1 MLQVGAVEPDE
12 MPCPESARE
21 MATQVEEDLRGTR
34 KYDMSICRIG
44 IQIYHASPF
53 PLIKGSK
60 QLKSVPNKNGYTASD
75 NYEKDLFAVGNYRQW
90 RTAMIWLMSR
100 ESMYAFAS
108 PDVLEAARRL
118 GNVFH
123 TLSDSFS
130 ASQVTRSGVHAMP
143 AGTSSA
149 DIEEICKSLTVTT
162 AISMDVV
169 NWIHHVLTD
178 SVKDVLYKCS
188 AMWEKKA
195 IGIWSEVRSRPVKT
209 AADVNGGIDR
219 MIKEV
224 FCPALSMTGSL
235 DYPAGGADEYYS
247 SDSIQSF
254 KHFDYKHPFDEH
266 PVMPVGDVAST
277 DADRILDHWTERL
290 ADYRAS
296 QASNADNQARVPI
309 GLIRP
314 PRAVDVCGTPE
325 YAHVSDDDVQ
335 KVLSGDV
342 PPNYL
347 MDATEM
353 PVRA

>member
-1 MLQVGAVEPDE
+1 
-12 MPCPESARE
+12 
-21 MATQVEEDLRGTR
+21 
-34 KYDMSICRIG
+34 
-44 IQIYHASPF
+44 
-53 PLIKGSK
+53 
-60 QLKSVPNKNGYTASD
+60 
-75 NYEKDLFAVGNYRQW
+75 
-90 RTAMIWLMSR
+90 
-100 ESMYAFAS
+100 MYAFAS

-130 ASQVTRSGVHAMP
+130 ASQVTRSGVDSVS
-143 AGTSSA
+143 AGTSPA
-149 DIEEICKSLTVTT
+149 DIEVLCRSFTVTT

-169 NWIHHVLTD
+169 NWIHHDVLAD
-178 SVKDVLYKCS
+178 SAKDVLKTCS

-235 DYPAGGADEYYS
+235 DYPAGGANTYYS

-254 KHFDYKHPFDEH
+254 KPFDYMHPVDEH
-266 PVMPVGDVAST
+266 PVMPVGVVAST
-277 DADRILDHWTERL
+277 DADSILDDWTERL
-290 ADYRAS
+290 ADYRALHPDT
-296 QASNADNQARVPI
+296 QERVPI

-314 PRAVDVCGTPE
+314 PRNVDVCGKPD
-325 YAHVSDDDVQ
+325 YAHVSDHDVQ

-353 PVRA
+353 PVPA